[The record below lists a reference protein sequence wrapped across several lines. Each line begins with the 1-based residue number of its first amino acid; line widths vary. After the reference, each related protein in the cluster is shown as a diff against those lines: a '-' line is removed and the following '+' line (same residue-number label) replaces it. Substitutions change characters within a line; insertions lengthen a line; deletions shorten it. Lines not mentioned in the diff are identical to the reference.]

1 MPVKGG
7 LKSAPVKLSVA
18 GSGTE
23 SEMPPR
29 FDVDNLSYGEREQIR
44 RFIEEG
50 GELSDEMHALLEKYW
65 PWLLQDV
72 PPRVTH

>member
-1 MPVKGG
+1 
-7 LKSAPVKLSVA
+7 
-18 GSGTE
+18 
-23 SEMPPR
+23 MPPR
-29 FDVDNLSYGEREQIR
+29 FDVDNLSYDELEQIR

-65 PWLLQDV
+65 PWLLQEV